1 MADNTI
7 EYTLALDTSSYV
19 SGTKKAAEE
28 TGKLGKAQDDVK
40 GSSSKLAGSL
50 SDADKKMGGFGASA
64 GQSAT
69 KLDRFKGATG
79 KAGTKLKD
87 FADKAKKAAVVV
99 GALGGA
105 AVAMGTSYD
114 REFSKITGL
123 VGIAKAEVD
132 EMKAATLLLAGETA
146 QAPQTLAKAMFT
158 LQSAGLRGADATEAL
173 ASSAKLAA
181 GGMGEAGDIAQAMT
195 SILDQFGKKGVD
207 AAEAADF
214 LASTARAGNFES
226 SQLAGALGKVLP
238 VAATLDIGLRDVGGT
253 VALLTRGNGNAS
265 ESVTQLA
272 ATLRFMLSP
281 SRMAIKGLGE
291 VGLTVDDLKK
301 TAAGPGG
308 LVEALRQMYDAFDNN
323 DQAFAK
329 ALGSSEAVNAAF
341 QILGASNEALE
352 GTFGAVGDSAGV
364 AAEVFAAAAETDSF
378 KLEQALTTMK
388 TKAIDLGEAL
398 AGPLASAAEFAS
410 GLLGSMGDT
419 TKNMMIVFGLAL
431 LAIGPLT
438 KAITAMLAMNPLLLG
453 LAGGI
458 AVITA
463 MWSSGK
469 KAAQEAKETAEDLG
483 AALLAEGDEAQNA
496 SVKLGVL
503 VEKLHELKA
512 AQEIEPGGVSS
523 LSEQWALDIVAGSN
537 MVEILNEYG
546 IGLDKV
552 SGSAK
557 SATVDTEATL
567 KSLNRYIND
576 NKSFMPEDSLFAVV
590 REQMSDLPPAM
601 QDVLEE
607 ILSQNEG
614 LNINRDRLVNV
625 GTELQAVLDIYGVMT
640 QAHIDER
647 QLLEDETRAT
657 IEQEIALGNLSLK
670 QRDQAFALAEA
681 GEAARS
687 ADAMF
692 LGVATATDEGVRASG
707 RYTNA
712 LPELNAAIEKNVK
725 TQEMLVNWQNASATS
740 MGENEMSLYATAEA
754 TDELAASEAE
764 LAEQYAEAIKDLP
777 PYEQMLA
784 GFTDELQLQIG
795 AMVTASQK
803 IDLYKQALAGLQGG
817 QQSLDA
823 AARRST
829 ENLKKLAEEGYAL
842 AEEELQSMMLAE
854 QDHIVQMIGM
864 GATSEEVAAQQ
875 QLFIDTLFGAAQ
887 GNDELEEAMRGML
900 GTYFDIP
907 PEMVVKW
914 TSVADSAAAEQQLV
928 QDVKD
933 WQETYGYVA
942 LEFDIQV
949 TGLTDAQR
957 LIESAFNLDST
968 YGAADLGSLGG
979 SGAFI
984 VETQLRLAGENV
996 ANAQLQRWLDM
1007 NDGHYINVE
1016 IRTGSG
1022 ASTGS
1027 SGTSQVVE
1035 DPAFWGTNGALSYSD
1050 PSDPNDP
1057 AYYQFGGGGYD
1068 YSQMGGVFHDGGMI
1082 GMDGGLASSRLAS
1095 DERVIVGQTGE
1106 RVLNR
1111 AETAEYD
1118 SGARFSAGGAGGN
1131 SQTVNVSVGDVIGSS
1146 GASAAD
1152 IADEVAD
1159 RVAAKL
1165 TNSMQAF

>member
-1 MADNTI
+1 MPDNTI

-28 TGKLGKAQDDVK
+28 TGKLGKAQDGVK
-40 GSSSKLAGSL
+40 GSSSKLGGSL

-105 AVAMGTSYD
+105 AIAMGTSYD

-123 VGIAKAEVD
+123 VGIAKDEVD
-132 EMKAATLLLAGETA
+132 QMKAATLLLAGDTA

-158 LQSAGLRGADATEAL
+158 LQSAGLRGSDATEAL

-238 VAATLDIGLRDVGGT
+238 VAATLDIGLKDVGGT

-388 TKAIDLGEAL
+388 TKAIDLGESL

-410 GLLGSMGDT
+410 GLMGSMGDT

-431 LAIGPLT
+431 VAIGPLT
-438 KAITAMLAMNPLLLG
+438 SAIMAMLAMNPMLLA
-453 LAGGI
+453 LAAGI
-458 AVITA
+458 GVITA
-463 MWSSGK
+463 MWSSSR
-469 KAAQEAKETAEDLG
+469 KAAEEAKERAEDLG
-483 AALLAEGDEAQNA
+483 AALLQEGDEAQNA

-503 VEKLHELKA
+503 VETLHELKA
-512 AQEIEPGGVSS
+512 AQEIQPGGIVT
-523 LSEQWALDIVAGSN
+523 LSEQWALDIVAGEN
-537 MVEILNEYG
+537 MVEVLNDYDISLG
-546 IGLDKV
+546 KV
-552 SGSAK
+552 NSTAS
-557 SATVDTEATL
+557 SATTSTEGALGKISQFIDMT
-567 KSLNRYIND
+567 KGRGQA
-576 NKSFMPEDSLFAVV
+576 SLFDEI
-590 REQMSDLPPAM
+590 RETLGSLPGPIAEVIEGMLSHNEALDLNAGG
-601 QDVLEE
+601 VLNAANE
-607 ILSQNEG
+607 IQEMLG
-614 LNINRDRLVNV
+614 
-625 GTELQAVLDIYGVMT
+625 IYGVMA

-647 QLLEDETRAT
+647 ALLEEETRAT
-657 IEQEIALGNLSLK
+657 IEQEIALGNLTTL

-681 GEAARS
+681 GEAARA
-687 ADAMF
+687 ADALF
-692 LGVATATDEGVRASG
+692 LGVAQSTDENVRASG
-707 RYTNA
+707 RYSNA
-712 LPELNAAIEKNVK
+712 LPELTDAIAKNIK
-725 TQEMLVNWQNASATS
+725 TAEMQVNIQDASASS
-740 MGENEMSLYATAEA
+740 MGEYQTTLYETAEA
-754 TDELAASEAE
+754 TDELAVSEAE

-795 AMVTASQK
+795 AMVTASNK

-817 QQSLDA
+817 QQALDA

-829 ENLKKLAEEGYAL
+829 ENLKKLAEEGYAM
-842 AEEELQSMMLAE
+842 AEEEIQGMMLAE

-875 QLFIDTLFGAAQ
+875 QLFIDTLFGAAE

-907 PEMVVKW
+907 PEMIVTW
-914 TSVADSAAAEQQLV
+914 TSEADSSAAEQQLI

-933 WQETYGYVA
+933 FQETYGYVA

-957 LIESAFNLDST
+957 LIESAFNIDST

-979 SGAFI
+979 TGAFV

-1016 IRTGSG
+1016 IRTGTG
-1022 ASTGS
+1022 STGS

-1035 DPAFWGTNGALSYSD
+1035 DPAFWGADGPMSYSD

-1068 YSQMGGVFHDGGMI
+1068 YSTMGGIFHDGGMI
-1082 GMDGGLASSRLAS
+1082 GVDGGLASSRLAS

-1118 SGARFSAGGAGGN
+1118 SGERFSAGGAGGN

-1146 GASAAD
+1146 GASAVE